1 MATYSMSEALQQ
13 FLKESRLKGDV
24 QALQI
29 YDAWESIMGKTVARY
44 TDQIRLIDGKLI
56 ITTSVAPLR
65 NELIFQKENIINKVN
80 ELMGAQ
86 VVKEL
91 LIQ

>member
-1 MATYSMSEALQQ
+1 MSEALQQ

-65 NELIFQKENIINKVN
+65 NELLFQKEKIINKVN
-80 ELMGAQ
+80 ELMGAK

>member
-1 MATYSMSEALQQ
+1 MASYSMSEALQQ

-65 NELIFQKENIINKVN
+65 NELIFQREKIINKVN
-80 ELMGAQ
+80 EAMGAL
-86 VVKEL
+86 VVKDL

>member
-65 NELIFQKENIINKVN
+65 NELLFQKEKIINKVN
-80 ELMGAQ
+80 ELMGAK

>member
-65 NELIFQKENIINKVN
+65 NELIFQKDKIINKVN

>member
-65 NELIFQKENIINKVN
+65 NELRFQKEKIINKVN